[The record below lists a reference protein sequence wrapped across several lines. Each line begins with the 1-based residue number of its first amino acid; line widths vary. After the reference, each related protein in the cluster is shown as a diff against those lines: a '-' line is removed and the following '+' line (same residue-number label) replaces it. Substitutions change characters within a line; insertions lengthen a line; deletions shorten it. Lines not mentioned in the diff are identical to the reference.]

1 MHMKQEQSNA
11 PGQGKL
17 KVMLCVLALPL
28 ILCEAPAQDLKKY
41 QKDREAI
48 LAMAGEFEVDFQF
61 METVAIDK
69 DYELKKPYLED
80 AAEVV
85 FVVEDSSDRIV
96 LQHVLWVESY
106 DRVVKH
112 WKQEWKYED
121 QVMYE
126 FVGNLSWHRREL
138 SREQVRGTWSQKVSQ
153 VDDSPRYES
162 YGKWV
167 HHGGLSSWQGN
178 QTRRPLPRREYTKR
192 KDYDIFQA
200 VNRHTLTPS
209 GWVHEQDNYKQ
220 VSSSGQV
227 LCREV
232 GLNQYFRSTEVDFS
246 EVKKYWGTNAE
257 YWSGVSA
264 MWDKKLKSTDQL
276 SLHKS
281 QDGKP
286 LYRHLFDI
294 IGQKTKAGEE
304 ALKAAAVIEK
314 FVIAK
319 GEGA

>member
-1 MHMKQEQSNA
+1 MEVPRSILLFFIFYA
-11 PGQGKL
+11 TCTFSLGQ
-17 KVMLCVLALPL
+17 PL
-28 ILCEAPAQDLKKY
+28 DKY

-48 LAMAGEFEVDFQF
+48 LAMAGDYEVDFQF
-61 METVAIDK
+61 IETVAIDR
-69 DYELKKPYLED
+69 DYKLKEPYLED

-85 FVVEDSSDRIV
+85 FVVENSPKKIV

-112 WKQEWKYED
+112 WKQEWRYED

-126 FVGNLSWHRREL
+126 FVGDLTWQRRKLSKE
-138 SREQVRGTWSQKVSQ
+138 EVKGTWSQKVSQ

-162 YGKWV
+162 FGKWT

-220 VSSSGQV
+220 VSASGKV

-232 GLNQYFRSTEVDFS
+232 GLNQYYRSSEVDFS
-246 EVKKYWGTNAE
+246 EVKKYWAMHSG
-257 YWSGVSA
+257 YWSKVSG
-264 MWDKKLKSTDQL
+264 MWEQRLEASDQL
-276 SLHKS
+276 SLRKTS
-281 QDGKP
+281 EGKP
-286 LYRHLFDI
+286 LFRHLFDI
-294 IGQKTKAGEE
+294 IGQKAKVGDHAAKAEE
-304 ALKAAAVIEK
+304 VIK
-314 FVIAK
+314 RFVIVRD
-319 GEGA
+319 

>member
-1 MHMKQEQSNA
+1 MHMKQELSNA
-11 PGQGKL
+11 SGQGKL

-69 DYELKKPYLED
+69 GYELKEPYLED

-85 FVVEDSSDRIV
+85 FVVEDSPDRIV

-126 FVGNLSWHRREL
+126 FVGNLSWRRREL
-138 SREQVRGTWSQKVSQ
+138 SREKVRGTWSQKVSQ

-232 GLNQYFRSTEVDFS
+232 GLNQYFRSTEVDFA
-246 EVKKYWGTNAE
+246 EVKKYWSNHSK
-257 YWSGVSA
+257 YWSQVSA
-264 MWDKKLKSTDQL
+264 MWDKKLKSTGHL
-276 SLHKS
+276 SLHQS
-281 QDGKP
+281 QEGKP

-294 IGQKTKAGEE
+294 IAQKTKAGDDV
-304 ALKAAAVIEK
+304 LKAAAVIEK
-314 FVIAK
+314 FVI
-319 GEGA
+319 GNG

>member
-1 MHMKQEQSNA
+1 MKQKQKQPPNPILVVPRSILLFLISYA
-11 PGQGKL
+11 TCTFGWGQ
-17 KVMLCVLALPL
+17 PL
-28 ILCEAPAQDLKKY
+28 DKY

-48 LAMAGEFEVDFQF
+48 LAMAGDYEVDFQF
-61 METVAIDK
+61 IETVAIDQS
-69 DYELKKPYLED
+69 YELKKPYLED

-85 FVVEDSSDRIV
+85 FIVEDSPERIV

-112 WKQEWKYED
+112 WKQEWRYED

-126 FVGNLSWHRREL
+126 FVGDLTWQRRQLSKE
-138 SREQVRGTWSQKVSQ
+138 EVKGTWSQKVSQ

-162 YGKWV
+162 FGKWT

-192 KDYDIFQA
+192 KDYDIFMG

-209 GWVHEQDNYKQ
+209 GWVHEQDNFKQ
-220 VSSSGQV
+220 VSASGKV

-232 GLNQYFRSTEVDFS
+232 GLNQYFKTKEVDFT
-246 EVKKYWGTNAE
+246 EVKNYWEKNNKYW
-257 YWSGVSA
+257 SQVSA
-264 MWDKKLKSTDQL
+264 IWDQRMDASNQL
-276 SLHKS
+276 ALHKS
-281 QDGKP
+281 QEGKP

-294 IGQKTKAGEE
+294 IGQKQKVDDHA
-304 ALKAAAVIEK
+304 AKAAEVIK
-314 FVIAK
+314 RFVIVRD
-319 GEGA
+319 